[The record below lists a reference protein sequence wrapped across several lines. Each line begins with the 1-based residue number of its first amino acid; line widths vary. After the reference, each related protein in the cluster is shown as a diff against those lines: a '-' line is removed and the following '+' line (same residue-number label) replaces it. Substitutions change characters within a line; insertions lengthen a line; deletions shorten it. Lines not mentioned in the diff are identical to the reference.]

1 MSSGRSLTRQDI
13 TLEFLVGAFFFAALV
28 ILGVFTILLSRD
40 QFLGKEQTIRV
51 RFPAVAGLREG
62 DGVLVHGVEVG
73 TVDSLELLK
82 SGSPGLPSGGVGVEL
97 SLKESIPVY
106 NDHTIEV
113 RYSSVLGGR
122 HLVIEPGTAATG
134 EADLDEL
141 TGTAP
146 ADLINE
152 ATRMVQTLREEL
164 ETLKENLRQ
173 GELIPKAVA
182 LLEDMQAISAD
193 LRAGKGTLGKLLAE
207 ETLHQQ
213 LADALSRA
221 GDAGAQVEKTAATA
235 DEVLLSIREGR
246 GTLGKLLTD
255 DELYANTQEVIAAVR
270 DGRGTLGKLVMDDS
284 LHGDLRKIAEDIS
297 GLVGQTTNKDSTAG
311 RFLADDGEL
320 YNELLGAAE
329 DMRTTMR
336 QARDGDGTIGLLL
349 SDPDLYNDLLQT
361 VNSAKAAVQ
370 DFREQAPVSTFGS
383 LIFGAF

>member
-40 QFLGKEQTIRV
+40 QFLGKEEALQV

-73 TVDSLELLK
+73 TVDSLELLQ
-82 SGSPGLPSGGVGVEL
+82 SGAPGLPSGGVSVEL
-97 SLKESIPVY
+97 SLKEPIPIY

-134 EADLDEL
+134 KADLDEL

-164 ETLKENLRQ
+164 ETLKKNLRQ

-182 LLEDMQAISAD
+182 LIEDMQAISAD
-193 LRAGKGTLGKLLAE
+193 LRDGKGTLGKLLVE

-213 LADALSRA
+213 IADALGRA

-235 DEVLLSIREGR
+235 DEVLLAIKEGR

-255 DELYANTQEVIAAVR
+255 DELYANTQEIIGAVR
-270 DGRGTLGKLVMDDS
+270 EGRGTLGKLVMEDA
-284 LHGDLRKIAEDIS
+284 LHRDVQKVAENIS
-297 GLVGQTTNKDSTAG
+297 GLTEKAANKHSTAG

-320 YNELLGAAE
+320 YEEILGAVE
-329 DMRTTMR
+329 DTRTTMR
-336 QARDGDGTIGLLL
+336 QARDGDGTIGRLL
-349 SDPDLYNDLLQT
+349 SDPELYNDLLQT